1 MSKPLTSWFV
11 WGFSLTVAGSAF
23 AQAAGTSGSVSVSSA
38 DGATSDASASAA
50 APKEAAP
57 ADASASAAAPPKGEP
72 EAAPFEPYESG
83 FPPEGNVLE
92 LGIFGGA
99 IFPNSDH
106 NLRYEAYPQKP
117 YATGAELG
125 ARLGYYPLSF
135 LGLEAEGMAAASK
148 VKDTET
154 SAALYALR
162 GHLVL
167 QAPLPYVTPFILG
180 GFGTL
185 GAISRTMANDADPAW
200 HFGIG
205 AKFPLTHAL
214 AIRLDSRDTLTSNQQ
229 KDGQAQ
235 TFEILVGLSSTI
247 ERSRK
252 QPPPPPPDSDHDGY
266 IDSEDQ
272 CPAEQGV
279 APNGCPA
286 DTDTDGVLDKDDFCP
301 REAGPA
307 PKGCPDPDPDK
318 DGVPLPC
325 DLCPKE
331 VGVKPDGCPIRDKD
345 GDGIFDDKDK
355 CVDKPETK
363 NGFEDEDGCPDTVP
377 EAVKKFSGVIEGIY
391 FDKNKAT
398 VTAKSKPVLGNAA
411 KVLNSYP
418 SIHLEIS
425 GHTTSEGDPAVN
437 QRLSQERADAVK
449 QWLVDNGV
457 APERLKT
464 RGAGAEEPIADNKKA
479 AGREKNRRIEF
490 KVLQ

>member
-1 MSKPLTSWFV
+1 VLKKMAKPLTCWVV
-11 WGFSLTVAGSAF
+11 WGFSLTVTGSVA
-23 AQAAGTSGSVSVSSA
+23 AQAAGTTGSVSASSSE
-38 DGATSDASASAA
+38 GVTTDASATAA
-50 APKEAAP
+50 APAASTP
-57 ADASASAAAPPKGEP
+57 PPKSETAAAEP
-72 EAAPFEPYESG
+72 PFEPYEPG

-99 IFPNSDH
+99 IFPSSDH
-106 NLRYEAYPQKP
+106 NLRYEAYAQQP

-135 LGLEAEGMAAASK
+135 MGLEAEGMAAASK
-148 VKDTET
+148 VKNTET

-162 GHLVL
+162 GHVVL
-167 QAPLPYVTPFILG
+167 QAPLAYVTPFILG

-205 AKFPLTHAL
+205 AKIPVSHAL
-214 AIRLDSRDTLTSNQQ
+214 AFRLDLRDTLTANQQ
-229 KDGQAQ
+229 GDGQGQ
-235 TFEILVGLSSTI
+235 TFEILLGLSSTI
-247 ERSRK
+247 ERNRK
-252 QPPPPPPDSDHDGY
+252 QPPPPPPDTDHDGY

-272 CPAEQGV
+272 CPAEAGV
-279 APNGCPA
+279 APRGCPA

-301 REAGPA
+301 REAGVA
-307 PKGCPDPDPDK
+307 PNGCPDPDTDK

-325 DLCPKE
+325 DQCPKE

-355 CVDKPETK
+355 CIDKPETK
-363 NGFEDEDGCPDTVP
+363 NGFEDDDGCPDSVP
-377 EAVKKFSGVIEGIY
+377 DAVKKFSGVIQGIS

-398 VTAKSKPVLGNAA
+398 IRPQSKQVLGNAA
-411 KVLNSYP
+411 KVLQTYP
-418 SIHLEIS
+418 SISLEIS
-425 GHTTSEGDPAVN
+425 GHTSSEGDAGVN
-437 QRLSQERADAVK
+437 QRLSQDRADAVK

-457 APERLKT
+457 PPERIKT
-464 RGAGAEEPIADNKKA
+464 RGAGPDEPIADNKTA